1 MNYRIDRSAAFAA
14 FATQAA
20 VSIATGSALA
30 GVAAVA
36 LLLFVIGPTF
46 WTRGTDEDATR
57 AGAAICS
64 CGALAFIGLF
74 LAGMVSIAAGGLA

>member
-1 MNYRIDRSAAFAA
+1 MNYRIERSAAFAA

-20 VSIATGSALA
+20 ASIATGSALA
-30 GVAAVA
+30 GVVAVV
-36 LLLFVIGPTF
+36 LLLLAIGPTF
-46 WTRGTDEDATR
+46 WTRGTEEDAIR

-64 CGALAFIGLF
+64 CGALAFTGLF